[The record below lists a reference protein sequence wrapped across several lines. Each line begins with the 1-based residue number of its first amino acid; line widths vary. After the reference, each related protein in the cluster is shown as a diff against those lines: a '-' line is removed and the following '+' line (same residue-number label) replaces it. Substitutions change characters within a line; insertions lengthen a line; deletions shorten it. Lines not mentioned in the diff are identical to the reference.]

1 MAHRWPSLGMFG
13 VFGRSG
19 DLRTLDEALRASGL
33 HPSLVPEAVKL
44 TVLAVLKDAKGED
57 PPAED
62 YRQTAA
68 LLAYCTLGRE
78 MFSAASGEQAAAEAR
93 RRIEAA
99 LEMGEGPDASLI
111 LLALHAGIIHPGLK
125 ETYQLESE

>member
-1 MAHRWPSLGMFG
+1 M
-13 VFGRSG
+13 
-19 DLRTLDEALRASGL
+19 
-33 HPSLVPEAVKL
+33 KL